1 MPKLYHLHIENF
13 RGLQTFDHTFTD
25 GLTCIIGRGDSGKST
40 ILEALS
46 LVFTSSYSVLFQDGD
61 FYNCDVE
68 NPIVMQATVIAPP
81 DKIMSKFGNYVRGI
95 TQNGDISD
103 DNMDSDEAVG
113 YTPAMTIQLKVDRSL
128 EPEWTMFTTRE
139 IQPAHL
145 NGTDRAMF
153 NCFYISDYS
162 DRHFSLA
169 KGTPLYA
176 LFSQMRN
183 GDDDELIE
191 ALELAKIGREAKEN
205 FDNAIGDKFK
215 LILDQIIEQSK
226 LIGLDVSEIKTS
238 IDQREVLLRENKIS
252 LHDGKK
258 PLRLSGKGSK
268 RLVSL
273 AIQLSLTN
281 PSGIILI
288 DEIEQGLEPD
298 RVQHLVNMLKT
309 RSNIQVILTTHSRDV
324 ITELPCSCLFIKR
337 SWENGL
343 LNITTD
349 LQGCVRANPEAFFAK
364 RIIVCEGATEIGFIR
379 AIDQYRQENYKKSMS
394 YLGVRY
400 ANGTGNSL
408 VNYALAFKK
417 LGYDTCLVCDSDDKS
432 VNPKKGNVRN
442 NNIPIFDCDSDCS
455 LEQQIFT
462 DVSWGIVKELIE
474 YHKQINGKDDSS
486 VFSSVIEHI
495 QNKFEYTTSWLDVET
510 AELRAAIGLSA
521 KGGEKKRSDKAWY
534 KRTDHGFDIGSIILR
549 KYNDL
554 PDKRLKSNIDGINEW
569 IDKA

>member
-1 MPKLYHLHIENF
+1 
-13 RGLQTFDHTFTD
+13 
-25 GLTCIIGRGDSGKST
+25 
-40 ILEALS
+40 
-46 LVFTSSYSVLFQDGD
+46 
-61 FYNCDVE
+61 
-68 NPIVMQATVIAPP
+68 
-81 DKIMSKFGNYVRGI
+81 
-95 TQNGDISD
+95 
-103 DNMDSDEAVG
+103 
-113 YTPAMTIQLKVDRSL
+113 
-128 EPEWTMFTTRE
+128 MFTTRE

-183 GDDDELIE
+183 GADGELIE

-215 LILDQIIEQSK
+215 LILDQIIAQSK

-298 RVQHLVNMLKT
+298 RVQHLVNMLET

-343 LNITTD
+343 LNIPTD

-486 VFSSVIEHI
+486 QV
-495 QNKFEYTTSWLDVET
+495 
-510 AELRAAIGLSA
+510 G
-521 KGGEKKRSDKAWY
+521 
-534 KRTDHGFDIGSIILR
+534 
-549 KYNDL
+549 
-554 PDKRLKSNIDGINEW
+554 
-569 IDKA
+569 

>member
-1 MPKLYHLHIENF
+1 
-13 RGLQTFDHTFTD
+13 
-25 GLTCIIGRGDSGKST
+25 
-40 ILEALS
+40 
-46 LVFTSSYSVLFQDGD
+46 
-61 FYNCDVE
+61 
-68 NPIVMQATVIAPP
+68 
-81 DKIMSKFGNYVRGI
+81 
-95 TQNGDISD
+95 
-103 DNMDSDEAVG
+103 
-113 YTPAMTIQLKVDRSL
+113 
-128 EPEWTMFTTRE
+128 
-139 IQPAHL
+139 
-145 NGTDRAMF
+145 
-153 NCFYISDYS
+153 
-162 DRHFSLA
+162 
-169 KGTPLYA
+169 
-176 LFSQMRN
+176 
-183 GDDDELIE
+183 
-191 ALELAKIGREAKEN
+191 
-205 FDNAIGDKFK
+205 
-215 LILDQIIEQSK
+215 
-226 LIGLDVSEIKTS
+226 
-238 IDQREVLLRENKIS
+238 
-252 LHDGKK
+252 
-258 PLRLSGKGSK
+258 
-268 RLVSL
+268 
-273 AIQLSLTN
+273 
-281 PSGIILI
+281 
-288 DEIEQGLEPD
+288 
-298 RVQHLVNMLKT
+298 
-309 RSNIQVILTTHSRDV
+309 
-324 ITELPCSCLFIKR
+324 LPCSCLFIKR